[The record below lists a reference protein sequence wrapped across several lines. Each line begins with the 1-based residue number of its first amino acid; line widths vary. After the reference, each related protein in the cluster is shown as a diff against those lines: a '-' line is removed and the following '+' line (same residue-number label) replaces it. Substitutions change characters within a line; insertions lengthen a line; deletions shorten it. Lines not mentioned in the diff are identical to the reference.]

1 MMLFRVFFQVQIF
14 VTRVDENDMIRND
27 SFSTRGATNEGG
39 DGDSC
44 QGADR
49 NDRLMPQ
56 HMVCLRLL
64 HDLM

>member
-1 MMLFRVFFQVQIF
+1 MYIYPFEGTFEDDAFPFFFQVRY

-44 QGADR
+44 QGAEFVGR
-49 NDRLMPQ
+49 FR
-56 HMVCLRLL
+56 
-64 HDLM
+64 